1 MHQPRLVKA
10 HFMLGR
16 MDVDIHLVRIDLKIE
31 HKSGLLI
38 GPELIFAGLANGMVN
53 QAVAHHAAIH
63 IAILNIGKRSGVA
76 LRIGDPATQG

>member
-16 MDVDIHLVRIDLKIE
+16 VNVNIHLVRVDLQIE

-38 GPELIFAGLANGMVN
+38 GPKLIFAGLANGMVY
-53 QAVAHHAAIH
+53 QPVAHHAAIH
-63 IAILNIGKRSGVA
+63 IAVLNIGKRSGVA
-76 LRIGDPATQG
+76 LGIGDPTAQS